1 MIATA
6 NTMYQLNDL
15 KKNMR
20 VRVSQLKNILDTFMI
35 LTDSKRID
43 ESDVEGTLVYFGE
56 GEDEEAVRWFMQSEK
71 GITPVFFDSEEVK
84 EGIVYDE

>member
-1 MIATA
+1 MAAAA
-6 NTMYQLNDL
+6 NSMYQINDL
-15 KKNMR
+15 KMNMR

-35 LTDSKRID
+35 LTDSKRVEGD
-43 ESDVEGTLVYFGE
+43 DVEGTLVYFGE
-56 GEDEEAVRWFMQSEK
+56 GEDDEAAKWFMQSEK